1 MKPRPIADATPLTRG
16 FAQDAAN
23 PPWQLPP
30 PLFDAR
36 CRACWFTAAGTGKK
50 TTKVKKTDKTK
61 TASTPYDLTKD
72 PLTALLLGGAEAGAQ
87 KQRAM
92 SQQDINNQ
100 LLGIR
105 GQGGTL
111 AQLTQNMNMD
121 QNRIADEMAYRGLL
135 SSGLY
140 AGTTKGV
147 GTMSQNEYGK
157 KITGEKQRAEQLTA
171 PNMLLEQGL
180 RINAQGA
187 IEPIA
192 PGDPISWTDP
202 ATGQTKIVNFDWKL
216 HTAAGREAYAG
227 ALAQALANYTGSRTQ
242 V

>member
-1 MKPRPIADATPLTRG
+1 MALNSPISQTSPAIQTGGAG
-16 FAQDAAN
+16 G
-23 PPWQLPP
+23 
-30 PLFDAR
+30 
-36 CRACWFTAAGTGKK
+36 FTAAGTGKK
-50 TTKVKKTDKTK
+50 TATTKKSTGKT
-61 TASTPYDLTKD
+61 TATSTPYDLTKD

-87 KQRAM
+87 KLRATT
-92 SQQDINNQ
+92 QQDINNQ

-157 KITGEKQRAEQLTA
+157 QITGEKQRAEQLTA

-216 HTAAGREAYAG
+216 HTAAGREAYAN
-227 ALAQALANYTGSRTQ
+227 ALAQASGNYIGSRTQ

>member
-1 MKPRPIADATPLTRG
+1 MAINSPISQVSPALKTGGAG
-16 FAQDAAN
+16 G
-23 PPWQLPP
+23 
-30 PLFDAR
+30 
-36 CRACWFTAAGTGKK
+36 FTAAGTGKVTTKK
-50 TTKVKKTDKTK
+50 TTGKTK

-72 PLTALLLGGAEAGAQ
+72 PLTGLLLGASESAAQ
-87 KQRAM
+87 RQRGVT
-92 SQQDINNQ
+92 QQDITNQ

-135 SSGLY
+135 SSGVY

-147 GTMSQNEYGK
+147 GTQSQNEYGK

-180 RINAQGA
+180 RVNAQGA
-187 IEPIA
+187 VEPIA
-192 PGDPISWTDP
+192 PGDPVAWTDP
-202 ATGQTKIVNFDWKL
+202 ATGETKTVNFDWKL
-216 HTAAGREAYAG
+216 HTAAGREAYNTALSS
-227 ALAQALANYTGSRTQ
+227 ALASYVGSRTQ